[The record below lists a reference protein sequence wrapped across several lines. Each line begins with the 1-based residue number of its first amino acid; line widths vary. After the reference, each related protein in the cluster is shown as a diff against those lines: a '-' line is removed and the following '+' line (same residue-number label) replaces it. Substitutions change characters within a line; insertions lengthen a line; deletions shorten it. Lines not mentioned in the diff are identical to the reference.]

1 VCKNQSTFVRS
12 QKERKEE
19 EKMEVTQR
27 PDKMD
32 VVTDNKPTTSQ
43 QQQPQQQSN
52 FKENVQRYRTIHH
65 PPPPPSLL
73 ADSHLLQPSPP
84 PSHFFFSSHLFGL
97 GTRSYFVQLTKGCGN
112 PHCNNPH
119 CASGTFPLP
128 SPSSPLLACISALA
142 CICHISFFISSRM
155 NLGVGVGAA
164 DLWLYGVWWVVGWCS
179 TQPWDR

>member
-43 QQQPQQQSN
+43 QQQPAQSN
-52 FKENVQRYRTIHH
+52 FKENVQRYRTIH
-65 PPPPPSLL
+65 PPSPPLL

-84 PSHFFFSSHLFGL
+84 PLTFSSHLFGL
-97 GTRSYFVQLTKGCGN
+97 WHAQLL
-112 PHCNNPH
+112 
-119 CASGTFPLP
+119 CAAHQGLRQPALQQP
-128 SPSSPLLACISALA
+128 ALRQRYVSSPLLACISLP
-142 CICHISFFISSRM
+142 HFVFSSR
-155 NLGVGVGAA
+155 
-164 DLWLYGVWWVVGWCS
+164 
-179 TQPWDR
+179 RE